1 MVEFFIGVMV
11 GIIMMMIYG
20 LYLAAKIEN
29 KNRNIE
35 DLIILDL

>member
-29 KNRNIE
+29 KK
-35 DLIILDL
+35 